1 VDVSLLLSLRQRKE
15 EVLLLL
21 FRKKVGLWLHKA
33 VFRKNHWIMDSR
45 KSIFYWT
52 FLGKLKENI
61 YLCSQKLIITN
72 FMNLREV
79 IKERRGV
86 LGISQIDLAEMAG
99 ISLATVK
106 DIERGAGNP
115 SMKTVMR
122 ILEVL
127 GLEMEF
133 HIRSIK

>member
-1 VDVSLLLSLRQRKE
+1 
-15 EVLLLL
+15 
-21 FRKKVGLWLHKA
+21 
-33 VFRKNHWIMDSR
+33 
-45 KSIFYWT
+45 
-52 FLGKLKENI
+52 
-61 YLCSQKLIITN
+61 
-72 FMNLREV
+72 MNLREV
-79 IKERRGV
+79 IKERRSV

-115 SMKTVMR
+115 SMKTVTQ

-133 HIRSIK
+133 HIKTIK